1 MTLNRTTGTF
11 GEKEKKNLLLK
22 WKESGLS
29 LPQWRRENADELR
42 LPHLSTLYDWCKSL
56 GFSTEPGVQ
65 ENKEPEEPAET
76 PDETGDSDDSP
87 DRDEPTET
95 GQMADSDDNKNT
107 ETGGEEVIV
116 KDRIEQLEPST
127 VPEPL
132 PTEKDVEEP
141 KTGIKTGIKTETWLI
156 IGGAVVLGVGA
167 YIVINKL
174 RKPKPPT
181 TEPQTDNTMQKGGN
195 PFAGYTTI
203 DDF

>member
-11 GEKEKKNLLLK
+11 GEKEKKDLLLK
-22 WKESGLS
+22 WKESGLT
-29 LPQWRRENADELR
+29 LPQWRRENADELG
-42 LPHLSTLYDWCKSL
+42 LPHLSTLYAWAKEFD
-56 GFSTEPGVQ
+56 FSTEPGVQ

-95 GQMADSDDNKNT
+95 GQKADSDDNKNT

-127 VPEPL
+127 VPEPVQ
-132 PTEKDVEEP
+132 PEKAVEEQ
-141 KTGIKTGIKTETWLI
+141 KTGIKTETLLI

-167 YIVINKL
+167 YVLISKL
-174 RKPKPPT
+174 RQPKQ
-181 TEPQTDNTMQKGGN
+181 EPQPQQENNPMSGGN